1 MKYEIFGANLPA
13 VSIQLD
19 RGESIVTQSGGMS
32 WMTSGIEM
40 STNMKGGFLKGLG
53 RMFSGESL
61 FMATYTA
68 AENGQSITVASSFP
82 GEIHTLELDGSNEYI
97 CQKNSFLCAQ
107 DGVDISAY
115 VVKGI
120 KTGLF
125 GGEGFVL
132 QRFGGRGTAWLELD
146 GSIKEIE
153 LAPGETIKADSG
165 SIAFFEASVKYEAEM
180 VKGFKN
186 ILFGGEGLFL
196 ATLTGP
202 GKVYMQTLSLPRFAG
217 RLIPFLPASTPSANG

>member
-1 MKYEIFGANLPA
+1 MRYEIFGENLPA
-13 VSIQLD
+13 VSITLN

-40 STNMKGGFLKGLG
+40 DTNMRGGFLKGLG

-68 AENGQSITVASSFP
+68 AEDNQNLTIASSFP
-82 GEIHTLELDGSNEYI
+82 GEIRALQLNGSTEYI
-97 CQKNSFLCAQ
+97 CQKDAFLCAET
-107 DGVDISAY
+107 GVDISAH
-115 VVKGI
+115 VVKGL
-120 KTGLF
+120 KAGLF
-125 GGEGFVL
+125 GGEGFIL
-132 QRFGGRGTAWLELD
+132 QKLGGTGTAWLELD
-146 GSIKEIE
+146 GSIREIT

-165 SIAFFEASVKYEAEM
+165 SIAFFESSVTYTAEM

-196 ATLTGP
+196 STLTGP
-202 GKVYMQTLSLPRFAG
+202 GKVYLQTLSLPRFAG
-217 RLIPFLPASTPSANG
+217 RLIPFLPRPTNSSN